1 MNEGYLLIGRRI
13 AAARAL
19 RRLTQTELGQGIGVT
34 WRTISS
40 VESGK
45 SMLRGDRIGA
55 AARVL
60 QVSAD
65 YLLGLTE
72 DRTPKAMEAAVA

>member
-1 MNEGYLLIGRRI
+1 MNEVYLAIGRRI
-13 AAARAL
+13 AAVRAL
-19 RRLTQTELGQGIGVT
+19 RRLTQTEVGQAIGVT

-40 VESGK
+40 VETGK

-55 AARVL
+55 AARTL
-60 QVSAD
+60 GVSAD

-72 DRTPKAMEAAVA
+72 DMGAK